1 MRVKIKKLHPDAVI
15 PFKIYPSDLCYDV
28 VAVSE
33 EEIAPNIWRY
43 GLGFA
48 LQIERDKEHIGDDI
62 VQYDRYGE
70 SPAVVRE
77 KVIDFSESDIK
88 LSVDFRPRSS
98 IYKTGMSLA
107 NTPATGNENY
117 TGEYK
122 LVFYH
127 LMPNMPRYK
136 VGDKIAQCKIGVT
149 FPIDFREVEELNKT
163 DRDAGGFGSTGK

>member
-1 MRVKIKKLHPDAVI
+1 MIVKIKKLHPEAVI
-15 PFKIYPSDLCYDV
+15 PFKNYPSDFCYDV

-33 EEIAPNIWRY
+33 EEIAPNVWRY

-48 LQIERDKEHIGDDI
+48 LQIERNWEPIFRSRQRQPFQSLID
-62 VQYDRYGE
+62 
-70 SPAVVRE
+70 PAFQVDMR
-77 KVIDFSESDIK
+77 DSLFN
-88 LSVDFRPRSS
+88 LSIDFRPRSS
-98 IYKTGMSLA
+98 IYKTGMALA
-107 NTPATGNENY
+107 NATATGDENY

-122 LVFYH
+122 LIFYH

-149 FPIDFREVEELNKT
+149 FPIDFQEVEELNKT